1 MNKIERLEAAI
12 AGKDVDRVPYSIWY
26 HLSAVDQDP
35 VSLAEETVAL
45 SKKYD
50 YDFVKMMPFGL
61 YGVQDLGAKIDIFAQ
76 QGKPPLVARPG
87 IQSISDYL
95 ALQPIPAIQGT
106 YGKQLEFS
114 ELLHKQLPS
123 GTPYIQ
129 TIFSPLTTLHK
140 LAGNRVLEDLKTNP
154 EAVEH
159 ALEVITEITIDFVQ
173 ENIKRGVSGF
183 FFATQDA
190 RKPLISPENFAKFGI
205 KYDLEVLNSYVKKT
219 WFNVAHLHGLDVYFD
234 EVLANYP
241 VNVLNWHDRNTPP
254 TLAEARQKTN
264 KAFLAGIRAAQK
276 IVNGVEEPDDI
287 FENGT
292 PEEISTHVKEA
303 IAQVDGKGLIIGP
316 GCVVNQFVTEEK
328 LRAVQKALVL

>member
-12 AGKDVDRVPYSIWY
+12 AGKPVDRIPYSIWY

-45 SKKYD
+45 TAKYD

-61 YGVQDLGAKIDIFAQ
+61 YGVQDLGAKIDIYCQ
-76 QGKPPLVARPG
+76 QGKPPLVNRPG

-95 ALQPIPAIQGT
+95 ALRPIPAITGT

-114 ELLHKQLPS
+114 ELLRKLLPKDV
-123 GTPYIQ
+123 PYIQ

-140 LAGNRVLEDLKTNP
+140 LAGNRVLTDLKTNP
-154 EAVEH
+154 AAVRH
-159 ALEVITEITIDFVQ
+159 ALEVITEITIDFVN

-190 RKPLISPENFAKFGI
+190 RKPLISLADFQEFGE
-205 KYDLEVLNSYVKKT
+205 KYDLQVLDSYVKKT
-219 WFNVAHLHGLDVYFD
+219 WFNVVHLHGLDVYFD

-241 VNVLNWHDRNTPP
+241 VNVLNWHDRHTPP
-254 TLAEARQKTN
+254 TR
-264 KAFLAGIRAAQK
+264 
-276 IVNGVEEPDDI
+276 
-287 FENGT
+287 
-292 PEEISTHVKEA
+292 
-303 IAQVDGKGLIIGP
+303 
-316 GCVVNQFVTEEK
+316 
-328 LRAVQKALVL
+328 